1 MKYANLSICYSLHK
15 IGAWKDAVIIFYK
28 EPILQ
33 ETFLTSLAIIGEWG
47 PCQLSAFTD
56 TTVVCSSIRHF
67 YKKSIDNI
75 TFSNSDKYLNALKT
89 MSAVIRYMLRDCCT
103 E

>member
-15 IGAWKDAVIIFYK
+15 IGAWKDAVILFYK
-28 EPILQ
+28 EPFLQ

-56 TTVVCSSIRHF
+56 TTDVCSNTRH
-67 YKKSIDNI
+67 YYLKSIDKV

-89 MSAVIRYMLRDCCT
+89 MSAVIRDCST